1 MLAHSVPRK
10 DSSRFADGPLLAASP
25 HGGENSSPRGP
36 VGAWRPHIS
45 STLTARKPVSQRPL
59 PGGSG
64 LHHRG
69 FGGNTD
75 TQSIAHGHSGR
86 SPTVSGAGFNQIA
99 LCGGPLC
106 VAGSPARPET
116 CGRPGAASALCVGL
130 APAVRSLMYRAVG
143 CDAGRGPADSTT
155 LVTHGEDPSKQ
166 HGSVQSLGSP
176 AARAD
181 WVIQWE
187 VLSSAPVNGRGHWA
201 LSALTLFGVG
211 ARPRGGM
218 AMCLRSQAVGGRC
231 GAPSWPPKPKACC
244 SWWYSRRQVRF
255 PTLPLKDEEPGFP
268 WAPRGQQA
276 IRGARSAAAR
286 TCLWPQELGAPDST
300 VGIRAELL
308 PESRGARSPPL
319 CPPP

>member
-1 MLAHSVPRK
+1 M
-10 DSSRFADGPLLAASP
+10 GAS
-25 HGGENSSPRGP
+25 
-36 VGAWRPHIS
+36 
-45 STLTARKPVSQRPL
+45 
-59 PGGSG
+59 
-64 LHHRG
+64 
-69 FGGNTD
+69 
-75 TQSIAHGHSGR
+75 
-86 SPTVSGAGFNQIA
+86 
-99 LCGGPLC
+99 
-106 VAGSPARPET
+106 
-116 CGRPGAASALCVGL
+116 
-130 APAVRSLMYRAVG
+130 
-143 CDAGRGPADSTT
+143 
-155 LVTHGEDPSKQ
+155 
-166 HGSVQSLGSP
+166 SLGSP

-211 ARPRGGM
+211 ARPRGGT

-319 CPPP
+319 CPPPIGEGSRQAAHPCGALTDIPRAQRGGGAGLPTLQMGKLSPTPSQRPTQAGLPSGAITW